1 MTTEF
6 KPGDRVFYIPG
17 SSTLLENTGTVDSL
31 QYGRVWVK
39 WDDGELLHT
48 HPDELRLV
56 SAETAPR
63 ADRDEIKI
71 TLHTSAGDVVTSY
84 PTSMVHSANALI
96 TSYLNDGKHFTAQW
110 VTQHEQS

>member
-31 QYGRVWVK
+31 DYDGNVWVK
-39 WDDGELLHT
+39 WDDGQLLHT
-48 HPDELRLV
+48 VPDDLRLL
-56 SAETAPR
+56 ARTAPSR

-84 PTSMVHSANALI
+84 PTSMVASANTLI

-110 VTQHEQS
+110 VTA